1 MCSGILR
8 RINRNNKFL
17 LKVNMHKQISLLLKL
32 VFSLLVL
39 GVVACGPKG
48 ESGKSGK
55 SDPLSTA
62 ASGTETQ
69 TGDTKTY
76 TTSAYSI
83 QYPADWSLNL
93 EGSKEVEF
101 QLFSPLVSSSDTFRE
116 NVNLLVQDLR
126 GQPVKTL
133 DQYVEISESQI
144 VAMLTDSEILASERL
159 RRNGREFHRVEFTAR
174 QGKFA
179 LKHVQYYFLEDT
191 TVYALTFTCLAGEF
205 DEHKEIGIRI
215 LDSFVL

>member
-1 MCSGILR
+1 
-8 RINRNNKFL
+8 
-17 LKVNMHKQISLLLKL
+17 MHKQISLLLKL
-32 VFSLLVL
+32 IFSLLVL

-62 ASGTETQ
+62 SGGESGKSERLSTVASGTEMQ

-83 QYPADWSLNL
+83 QYPADWTLNL
-93 EGSKEVEF
+93 EGSKEVDF
-101 QLFSPLVSSSDTFRE
+101 QIFSPLASSSDTFSE

-179 LKHVQYYFLEDT
+179 LKHVQYYFLANT

-205 DEHKEIGIRI
+205 DEHKEVGIRI